1 MGIILVPLLT
11 THYDTTGCFS
21 NNVTLDDIF
30 FLGAASSQRQGGE
43 FKFARHHGVV
53 EGTAYFAAI

>member
-1 MGIILVPLLT
+1 MPKSARGRNLS
-11 THYDTTGCFS
+11 CFS
-21 NNVTLDDIF
+21 NNNVTLDDDIF